1 MDERIKEYL
10 KYLNKYYLLLLESRK
25 VPYDE
30 FIANPVHYGSTERFF
45 HLAIESCLN
54 IGNRLIALYQFS
66 KPVNT
71 PDTYAD
77 IFKEMHRLGV
87 VESDFLDRLV
97 QMAKFRNRL
106 VHLYWELDRDTIYGF
121 LQNNLDDFKLFQQK
135 VVDYLNSNELSET

>member
-1 MDERIKEYL
+1 MDLRIKEHL
-10 KYLNKYYLLLLESRK
+10 KQLNRYYLLLLEARK

-30 FIANPVHYGSTERFF
+30 FVDNPLQYGSTERFF

-54 IGNRLIALYQFS
+54 IGNRLNALYQFS

-77 IFKEMHRLGV
+77 IFKEMNRLGV
-87 VESDFLDRLV
+87 VDADFLQRLV

-121 LQNNLDDFKLFQQK
+121 LQNNLDDFTLFQQC
-135 VVDYLNSNELSET
+135 VVDYLNENRLPGG